1 MNKDDIRIG
10 VFVCDCGSNIAG
22 VVDVPDVVTYS
33 KDLDHVVFADEGR
46 WSCSSDYLERMKGF
60 IREEGLNRVVIAS
73 CTPRT
78 HEPLFKRAVKE
89 AGLNPY
95 LLEFVSIREQSSWV
109 HMNEPEA
116 ATQKAKELIKMG
128 VAKAALLEEGEEI
141 RLPVKRECLIIGG
154 GMAGMHAALNVACQ
168 GFKAILVERKDQLGG
183 LLNGLASV
191 SHNHKRIP
199 AEELV
204 KATREKVEADP
215 NITVYTGAVLES
227 VEGYIGNY
235 RITLNAGGTPQTF
248 ETSTVIVATG
258 MEEIPP
264 VDRFLYGSDPRVVTQ
279 LELEGILKGRRKGE
293 GGSGNDKEDGE
304 VSDSPFRIPPAR
316 LPAGEHSDFPIQNVV
331 IINCVNSR
339 NETRGCCNIGCPVS
353 IKNALAL
360 KEIDKDLNVH
370 ILYRD
375 LSVVRRE
382 GLDVSRA
389 RKLGVRFI
397 RFREDRY
404 PEVEKENGRLRV
416 RVYDELIERELD
428 IASDL
433 VVLTTAMKGS
443 ETVEDIKG
451 QLKVSANPDGFF
463 QEAHVKLGPLDFAS
477 DGLHLCGCARSP
489 KDLKDTLDEAIGAA
503 MRASIPMK
511 RGYIEAEGIVAD
523 IDLTECNSCGL
534 CFKRCPYSAI
544 KLDEEKLPHVI
555 KALCK
560 GCGLCAAD
568 CPKECISIVHYS
580 EEQILAQVEAAL
592 EEHPEEKI
600 IGYVCHW
607 CALGGVDMAGVSRLQ
622 YPTHARLIR
631 VMCSARVSIN
641 MIERPFE
648 LGAAGVLVAG
658 CEFPTCHYI
667 SGNYAAETRIKRTK
681 RKLAKKGYDPERL
694 WNIWCS
700 AADGPKFAGTMREM
714 SKALGLGQN

>member
-33 KDLDHVVFADEGR
+33 KELDHVVFADEGR
-46 WSCSSDYLERMKGF
+46 WSCSADYLERMKEF
-60 IREEGLNRVVIAS
+60 IREEELNRVVIAS

-109 HMNEPEA
+109 HMNEPKA
-116 ATQKAKELIKMG
+116 ATAKAKELIKMG

-141 RLPVKRECLIIGG
+141 RLPVKKECLIIGG
-154 GMAGMHAALNVACQ
+154 GMAGMHAALNVAGQ
-168 GFKAILVERKDQLGG
+168 GFKATVVERKDRLGG
-183 LLNGLASV
+183 LLNGLGSI
-191 SHNHKRIP
+191 SHNHRLVP

-204 KATREKVEADP
+204 TATREKVEADP

-227 VEGYIGNY
+227 VGGYIGKY
-235 RITLNAGGTPQTF
+235 RVTVNGGGTPQTF
-248 ETSTVIVATG
+248 NASTIIVATG
-258 MEEIPP
+258 MEEIKP
-264 VDRFLYGSDPRVVTQ
+264 VDQFLYGSDPRVVTQ
-279 LELEGILKGRRKGE
+279 FELETLLKGRRKAE
-293 GGSGNDKEDGE
+293 GGRPNDKEEGE
-304 VSDSPFRIPPAR
+304 D
-316 LPAGEHSDFPIQNVV
+316 SDFPVHDVV
-331 IINCVNSR
+331 MINCVNSK

-360 KEIDKDLNVH
+360 KEIDKELNIH

-382 GLDVSRA
+382 GVDVTRA

-416 RVYDELIERELD
+416 RVYDELIDRELD

-443 ETVEDIKG
+443 ETVEEIKG
-451 QLKVSANPDGFF
+451 QLKVSSNPDGFF

-489 KDLKDTLDEAIGAA
+489 KDLKDTLDEAIGSA

-523 IDLTECNSCGL
+523 IELADCNSCGL

-544 KLDEEKLPHVI
+544 KLDEEKLPHVM

-600 IGYVCHW
+600 VGYVCHW

-667 SGNYAAETRIKRTK
+667 SGNYAAETRVKRTK

-694 WNIWCS
+694 WNLWCS
-700 AADGPKFAGTMREM
+700 AADGPKFARTMREM
-714 SKALGLGQN
+714 TESLGLG

>member
-1 MNKDDIRIG
+1 MNKADIRIG

-22 VVDVPDVVTYS
+22 VVDVPDVVAYS
-33 KDLDHVVFADEGR
+33 RGLGNVVFADEGR
-46 WSCSSDYLERMKGF
+46 WSCSSDYLERMKAF

-116 ATQKAKELIKMG
+116 ATAKAKELIKMG

-154 GMAGMHAALNVACQ
+154 GMAGMHAALNIAGQ
-168 GFKAILVERKDQLGG
+168 GFKAIIVERKDRLGG

-191 SHNHKRIP
+191 SHNHRPIP

-204 KATREKVEADP
+204 KATTERVEADP
-215 NITVYTGAVLES
+215 NITVYAGAVLES

-235 RITLNAGGTPQTF
+235 RITLNAGGTRTTF
-248 ETSTVIVATG
+248 DASTVIVATG

-264 VDRFLYGSDPRVVTQ
+264 VGQFLYGSDPRVVTQ
-279 LELEGILKGRRKGE
+279 FELETILRTAGKGEKGRME
-293 GGSGNDKEDGE
+293 
-304 VSDSPFRIPPAR
+304 SPFR
-316 LPAGEHSDFPIQNVV
+316 LPHSAFPIQNVV
-331 IINCVNSR
+331 MINCVNSK
-339 NETRGCCNIGCPVS
+339 NEIRGCCNIGCPVS
-353 IKNALAL
+353 IKNGLAL
-360 KEIDKDLNVH
+360 KQIDKDLNIH

-382 GLDVSRA
+382 GLDVTRA

-404 PEVEKENGRLRV
+404 PEVEKEDGRLRV
-416 RVYDELIERELD
+416 RVYDELIERDLD
-428 IASDL
+428 MATDL
-433 VVLTTAMKGS
+433 VVLTTALKGS
-443 ETVEDIKG
+443 ETVEEIKG
-451 QLKVSANPDGFF
+451 QLKVSSNPDGFF

-489 KDLKDTLDEAIGAA
+489 KDLKDTLDEAVGAA
-503 MRASIPMK
+503 MRASIAMK

-523 IDLTECNSCGL
+523 IELANCNSCGL

-544 KLDEEKLPHVI
+544 KLDEDKLPHVM

-592 EEHPEEKI
+592 EAHPEEKI
-600 IGYVCHW
+600 VGYVCHW

-631 VMCSARVSIN
+631 VMCSARVSIK

-667 SGNYAAETRIKRTK
+667 SGNYAAETRVKRTK
-681 RKLAKKGYDPERL
+681 KKLAKKGYDPERL

-700 AADGPKFAGTMREM
+700 AADGPKFARTMRDM
-714 SKALGLGQN
+714 VKALGLE